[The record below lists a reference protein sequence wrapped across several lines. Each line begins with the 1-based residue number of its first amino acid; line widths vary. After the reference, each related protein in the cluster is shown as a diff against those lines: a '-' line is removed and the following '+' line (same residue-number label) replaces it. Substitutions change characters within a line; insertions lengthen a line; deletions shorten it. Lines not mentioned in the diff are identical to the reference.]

1 LRKFWSRKNTGRRE
15 WDEKGADWLAVYA
28 VCALLTVAVFF
39 AKDFIFYDFHME
51 VSDYDYVKSDK
62 ERQEQA
68 ETSIWFTYGEGGKEL
83 QYGMPVETSEEDIR
97 LY

>member
-1 LRKFWSRKNTGRRE
+1 MKKERIGR
-15 WDEKGADWLAVYA
+15 LAVYA

-62 ERQEQA
+62 
-68 ETSIWFTYGEGGKEL
+68 
-83 QYGMPVETSEEDIR
+83 
-97 LY
+97 

>member
-1 LRKFWSRKNTGRRE
+1 MKKERIGR
-15 WDEKGADWLAVYA
+15 LAVYA
-28 VCALLTVAVFF
+28 VCALLTVVAFF

-62 ERQEQA
+62 ERPEQA

>member
-1 LRKFWSRKNTGRRE
+1 MAGCLCCLRPADSGR
-15 WDEKGADWLAVYA
+15 YF
-28 VCALLTVAVFF
+28 C
-39 AKDFIFYDFHME
+39 KDFIFYDFHME

-62 ERQEQA
+62 ERPEQA

>member
-1 LRKFWSRKNTGRRE
+1 
-15 WDEKGADWLAVYA
+15 
-28 VCALLTVAVFF
+28 
-39 AKDFIFYDFHME
+39 ME
-51 VSDYDYVKSDK
+51 VSDYDYIKSDK
-62 ERQEQA
+62 ERPEQA

>member
-1 LRKFWSRKNTGRRE
+1 MKKERIGR
-15 WDEKGADWLAVYA
+15 LAVYA
-28 VCALLTVAVFF
+28 VCALLTVAAFF

-62 ERQEQA
+62 ERPEQA